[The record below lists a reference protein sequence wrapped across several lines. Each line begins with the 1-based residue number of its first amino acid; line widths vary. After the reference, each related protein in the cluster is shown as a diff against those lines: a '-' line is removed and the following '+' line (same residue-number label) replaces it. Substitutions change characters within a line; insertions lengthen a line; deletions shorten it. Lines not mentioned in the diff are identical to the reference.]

1 MAYNNNRGGDD
12 IVFKIVGHIGVLAE
26 YQTGW
31 SKEVNIVAWNDGAP
45 KIDIRDWN
53 PEHTR
58 LTKGIT
64 LYEEEAR
71 RLAELLSE
79 RFNSPG
85 KGTPVVPTQGESF
98 AARAKDADLRSDS
111 LIEDEQEAT
120 DDEADTEV
128 STFEDLSG
136 EETPEDEED

>member
-1 MAYNNNRGGDD
+1 MAYNNNRGGDE

-71 RLAELLSE
+71 KLAELLGE

-85 KGTPVVPTQGESF
+85 KGTPVVPTQGETV
-98 AARAKDADLRSDS
+98 AARAKEADGASESLVESGAASGEKSNAEVNTLADLS
-111 LIEDEQEAT
+111 E
-120 DDEADTEV
+120 
-128 STFEDLSG
+128 